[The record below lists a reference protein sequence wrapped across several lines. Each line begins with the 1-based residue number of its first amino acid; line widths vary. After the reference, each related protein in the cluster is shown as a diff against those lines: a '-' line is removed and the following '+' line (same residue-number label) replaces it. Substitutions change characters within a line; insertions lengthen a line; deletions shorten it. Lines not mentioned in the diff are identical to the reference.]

1 MVTDLLVVKIFFFL
15 WQLRVWIKRT
25 EEPTVHTSQ
34 YFGNCFRY
42 NSIVIFEL
50 VIKSSFP
57 IKGAQFHNKELQ
69 ISFCKKQ
76 SRKQLKYCSI
86 PSIWIVPRQ
95 GFTQRRKFKDRAS
108 LPVCFYMEVF
118 CSMFNFH
125 LNAHG
130 LTIHRQNSELFMR
143 ITIQVGCFLSRTLST
158 QDVLFSPGYFND
170 WSSFDIKQFYFAH
183 KPLCKTHLLTV
194 DPLWHGFSEG
204 GFSVDML

>member
-1 MVTDLLVVKIFFFL
+1 MRGRFIQKLHDLLVVKTFFFL

-25 EEPTVHTSQ
+25 EEPAVHTSQ

-86 PSIWIVPRQ
+86 PSIWIVPHQ

-130 LTIHRQNSELFMR
+130 LTIHRQNSELER
-143 ITIQVGCFLSRTLST
+143 LKI
-158 QDVLFSPGYFND
+158 Y
-170 WSSFDIKQFYFAH
+170 
-183 KPLCKTHLLTV
+183 
-194 DPLWHGFSEG
+194 LWELQSK
-204 GFSVDML
+204 SVAFVQEH